1 MSRIRELWGEETKDG
16 YRKFGIGDVRT
27 IEGPQLHATVAFGL
41 QLVPGALQ
49 HLDGTTKVLLIS
61 SLLPAAFLAI
71 LLNPNLPKEAADDAQ
86 Q

>member
-1 MSRIRELWGEETKDG
+1 M
-16 YRKFGIGDVRT
+16 DVRT
-27 IEGPQLHATVAFGL
+27 IEGPQLHATAGLRL

-49 HLDGTTKVLLIS
+49 HLDGTTKVLLTS

-71 LLNPNLPKEAADDAQ
+71 LLNLILPEEAADDAQ